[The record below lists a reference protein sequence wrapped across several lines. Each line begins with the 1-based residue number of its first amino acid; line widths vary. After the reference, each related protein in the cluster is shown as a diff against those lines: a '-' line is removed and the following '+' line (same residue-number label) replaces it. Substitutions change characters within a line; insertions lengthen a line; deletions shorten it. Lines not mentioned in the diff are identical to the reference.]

1 MHLRHVRHARTRL
14 EARNGALEPRQAV
27 AATEGRMKAT
37 TLDLGGR
44 RVLRVLVVT
53 CEADGDVFD
62 RVVIATGWADAPPV
76 PFGPESIVIPA
87 EAIPALVAELQRI
100 HAEAS
105 P

>member
-1 MHLRHVRHARTRL
+1 
-14 EARNGALEPRQAV
+14 
-27 AATEGRMKAT
+27 
-37 TLDLGGR
+37 
-44 RVLRVLVVT
+44 VT